1 MLIQWVWRLM
11 MAGLFAATATV
22 AIAEEAPGA
31 LRFGTENFVPADI
44 VDARA
49 QPELDGHV
57 ALLITLEEPASARLA
72 ALTKDN
78 VGKALPLIFQGK
90 EIAAPIIVEPITGG
104 SFQISGSFTM
114 EEARQLAL
122 DISGK
127 PPLADSLEDE

>member
-78 VGKALPLIFQGK
+78 

>member
-1 MLIQWVWRLM
+1 MLVQWVWRFL
-11 MAGLFAATATV
+11 MAGLFAATASV
-22 AIAEEAPGA
+22 AMAKEAPGA
-31 LRFGTENFVPADI
+31 LWFGTENFVPADI
-44 VDARA
+44 IDARA

-72 ALTKDN
+72 ALTREY
-78 VGKALPLIFQGK
+78 VGKPLPLIFQGK
-90 EIAAPIIVEPITGG
+90 EIAAPLIVEPITSG

-114 EEARQLAL
+114 EEARQMAL